1 MIYRK
6 YLQNFKRGI
15 LFLHE
20 KLRKEEASPKVYFEN
35 CHRANGIYIKLE
47 AKCLFCFLVPKKLA
61 ACYEQKR
68 GAALGRSF
76 TFPYNR

>member
-20 KLRKEEASPKVYFEN
+20 KLRKEEASPKVYFET

-47 AKCLFCFLVPKKLA
+47 ANCLFLFSSP
-61 ACYEQKR
+61 
-68 GAALGRSF
+68 
-76 TFPYNR
+76 

>member
-20 KLRKEEASPKVYFEN
+20 KLRKEEASPKVYFET

-47 AKCLFCFLVPKKLA
+47 AKCLFLFSSP
-61 ACYEQKR
+61 
-68 GAALGRSF
+68 
-76 TFPYNR
+76 